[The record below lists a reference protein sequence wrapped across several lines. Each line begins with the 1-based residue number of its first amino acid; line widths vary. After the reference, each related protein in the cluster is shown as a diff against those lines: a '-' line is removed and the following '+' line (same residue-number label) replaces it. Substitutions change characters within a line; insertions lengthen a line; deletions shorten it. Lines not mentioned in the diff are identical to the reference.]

1 MYKKSNFSYN
11 FSLPNV
17 TFTEYKDIILYTYIN
32 KKIIQKFNSFI
43 KFAILK
49 GPKISVAIPIYNGVK
64 YLYYYLRSIQN
75 QKKKRNNKN
84 KENRKVLYTKSIAAL
99 NARGKYIFQAYK

>member
-75 QKKKRNNKN
+75 QKKKEIPIILVDDCSTDKSYDII
-84 KENRKVLYTKSIAAL
+84 ENYM
-99 NARGKYIFQAYK
+99 KYDKRIRF

>member
-75 QKKKRNNKN
+75 QKKK
-84 KENRKVLYTKSIAAL
+84 KEIPIILVDDCSTDKSYDIIE
-99 NARGKYIFQAYK
+99 NYMKYDKRIRF